1 MASLGELTA
10 GIAHE
15 IQNLLNFVNNFSDVS
30 TEMIAEIKEE
40 LQKGDLDEALFI
52 ITDVEQNLQK
62 ISHHGKRAD
71 SIVKGILEHSRTSTG
86 KKKSIDI
93 NKLADE
99 YPRLS
104 YHGLRAKDKSFNPEL
119 KTNYQQDLPMSGVV
133 QQDIG
138 RVLLNLFNNAF
149 YAVNR
154 KAKAAGPDY
163 KPTVGVSTIQHNGS
177 IIIAVKDN
185 GTGIPESIREKIM
198 QSLFTTK
205 PTGEGTGLGL
215 SLSYDIVVKVHSCKI
230 DITSEEN
237 QGSESKFGFYI
248 DFKTETIVL
257 LQNLF
262 YFTFITSPSKPSYSN
277 FLNLTSPSP
286 IENSA
291 GFR

>member
-1 MASLGELTA
+1 MVPSSSLSKTMAPVSPRAFAKRLCNRFSL
-10 GIAHE
+10 
-15 IQNLLNFVNNFSDVS
+15 
-30 TEMIAEIKEE
+30 
-40 LQKGDLDEALFI
+40 
-52 ITDVEQNLQK
+52 
-62 ISHHGKRAD
+62 
-71 SIVKGILEHSRTSTG
+71 
-86 KKKSIDI
+86 
-93 NKLADE
+93 
-99 YPRLS
+99 P
-104 YHGLRAKDKSFNPEL
+104 
-119 KTNYQQDLPMSGVV
+119 
-133 QQDIG
+133 
-138 RVLLNLFNNAF
+138 
-149 YAVNR
+149 
-154 KAKAAGPDY
+154 
-163 KPTVGVSTIQHNGS
+163 
-177 IIIAVKDN
+177 
-185 GTGIPESIREKIM
+185 
-198 QSLFTTK
+198 K